1 MNSVFASVIAVSLV
15 MSLSHTAADEPYR
28 MPEVYISTS
37 RIAGNLATSGRNVV
51 VLDRREIES
60 RHALSVAD
68 LLGGLPGVDARMRG
82 PFGIQTDL
90 EVAGATFS
98 QVLILVDG
106 VRINDPQTGHHNL
119 NLPLEPND
127 LERVEIVYGAGSAV
141 HGPDAFGAVI
151 NLVPR
156 QAMETTTVELASHWG
171 ETIDNVAGV
180 ASDVVGVGTDLTIR
194 HGWNGERGQ
203 LWIGIGK
210 RRSDGYRTNTD
221 FDVDRIFLR
230 GNTAVLNGDLSV
242 QAGLQDKEFGAQDFY
257 GAPSKEWTKV
267 WLYSAQFR
275 QAPASGRSVVARAFY
290 RRHRDRF
297 VLLVDDPA
305 FYENRHL
312 SERAGF
318 EGSAM
323 VASGSW
329 GDLLAGGELARE
341 SIDSRNLNSPR
352 FSGLGE
358 HGRWRSA
365 FFSEYGRE
373 AGALGISAGLRFDRH
388 EIFGW
393 ETSPSVGLSY
403 SWRQHRLFA
412 SAARAYRAPSFTE
425 FYYEDTRNRGNPELA
440 AESGWYYETGI
451 EIREIRGARLRSS
464 LFARYENN
472 LVDYVRTDTTQQWA
486 ATNLGEMRSVGVLLH
501 GERRWWDS
509 RLRSQVDYMW
519 IDKEQTLE
527 PGTFSKYVF
536 THPTHQLTARLDHAL
551 TAGISAGWQAQMKQR
566 TGQDDY
572 TLVDVVISRT
582 FSFGRSLLR
591 VQNLTDER
599 YEAVGGVPM
608 PGRWLSLETEFEL

>member
-28 MPEVYISTS
+28 MPEVYVSAS
-37 RIAGNLATSGRNVV
+37 RIAGDLETSGRNVV
-51 VLDRREIES
+51 VLDRQEIERRAATS
-60 RHALSVAD
+60 IAD
-68 LLGGLPGVDARMRG
+68 LLGGLPGVDARSRG
-82 PFGIQTDL
+82 PFGVQTDL

-98 QVLILVDG
+98 QVLVLVDG
-106 VRINDPQTGHHNL
+106 VRVNDPQTGHHNL

-127 LERVEIVYGAGSAV
+127 LERVEIVYGGGSAI

-156 QAMETTTVELASHWG
+156 EVLGTSVDIAGHLG
-171 ETIDNVAGV
+171 ESLDDEGGAG
-180 ASDVVGVGTDLTIR
+180 SDVTVR
-194 HGWNGERGQ
+194 RGWSGDRGS
-203 LWIGIGK
+203 LWIGAG
-210 RRSDGYRTNTD
+210 RRWSNGYRINTQ
-221 FDVDRIFLR
+221 FDVNRVFLR
-230 GNTAVLNGDLSV
+230 GSTSAASGTLTV

-275 QAPASGRSVVARAFY
+275 RAPGSARSVVARAFH

-318 EGSAM
+318 EGSAT
-323 VASGSW
+323 VVSGSW
-329 GDLLAGGELARE
+329 GTLLAGGELARE

-365 FFSEYGRE
+365 LFSEYRGWLG
-373 AGALGISAGLRFDRH
+373 AGVGFGAGLRFDRH
-388 EIFGW
+388 EVFGW
-393 ETSPSVGLSY
+393 ETSPSIGLSY
-403 SWRQHRLFA
+403 PWRQHRLFA

-425 FYYEDTRNRGNPELA
+425 FYYEDTRNRGNPDLA

-451 EIREIRGARLRSS
+451 ETAALRGARLRSS
-464 LFARYENN
+464 LFARYEND
-472 LVDYVRTDTTQQWA
+472 LVDYVRTDTTQQWV
-486 ATNLGEMRSVGVLLH
+486 ATNLGEMRSVGVQLH
-501 GERRWWDS
+501 GDRSWGPRF
-509 RLRSQVDYMW
+509 RSQVDYMW
-519 IDKEQTLE
+519 IDKEQTLS
-527 PGTFSKYVF
+527 PGTLSKYVF
-536 THPTHQLTARLDHAL
+536 THPTHQLTLRLDHTL
-551 TAGISAGWQAQMKQR
+551 LAGISAGWQAQMKQR

-572 TLVDVVISRT
+572 TLVDVVISRS
-582 FSFGRSLLR
+582 FGFGRSLLR
-591 VQNLTDER
+591 VQNLTDKR